1 MDKKDKAV
9 KAGAGLGYLA
19 PEALEW
25 LFTLAAI
32 AFLVWQSGAFRDP
45 GLIRGA
51 GDRYQEA
58 VELKAPILPQAAGT
72 GRVVEICTQFG
83 GWLPQTEREISAER
97 TGACYSDSR
106 HPITATAT
114 GQIDRAVIAGLT
126 KAHEA
131 LVQSLALPVKAR
143 LSRLDELENRAR
155 EARAETDV
163 QGANESLA
171 SETRLY
177 RDAYGIAA
185 VGSRSIPLECAWN
198 YLEAKYHAPAHA
210 NAPEADRVF
219 ALLSLAALLDGDSMR
234 TSAAAFPV
242 KEVKGDT
249 WSRAERDT
257 GCAALG
263 LPRQVIASAAEIVAK
278 ARASETNAAKSL
290 AARELLSNAHRYF
303 ALWAVAGLLLL
314 QIGRQAVPAYR
325 FLPLAA
331 LLWAVLGWISQVHIE
346 WISDRSTQTAWLMSW
361 GIKSPD
367 FFQVLIA
374 GAALLLILGVMLPL
388 SRGPSLPPGGG
399 PSPALPER
407 QTPSSRIGYAGFV
420 LFVGLG
426 WWLSLDLSATG
437 HYANRFHALYQQV
450 YVFAAFVLLTMLSPM
465 RLQLADKLGRWFGLF
480 LLLARPRGAGLRRYL
495 PWAIYATTVAMVLL
509 ATGASHK
516 HQTQFTSEIFRL
528 WLVFGVSWFFF
539 VRGESALSLSAGS
552 VKSGL
557 RGLVFVWPL
566 IFVLCVPLFG
576 LMLTDD
582 FGPLFVMLYAAS
594 IFLGAAFA
602 FAFFYRAGYRK
613 WLGGAVGVLV
623 AGTWVYLVTFALY
636 SLPAPLARI
645 AERLASVRSP
655 FTATN
660 DQMAIITWFQESA
673 PSGGYGLGAVPWCGE
688 IVGAS
693 CRGVPRQI
701 QSDYV
706 FTALVGVYGRGIAV
720 MLVAMLALW
729 LVRVV
734 IHHSRATRGIVA
746 LDSAAGTQQAWLSWI
761 AVCWVGLTLA
771 QLAITVAGNLGWL
784 PLTGITFPFASFGA
798 WSLLANTF
806 FLSLAISL
814 PRKT

>member
-1 MDKKDKAV
+1 MDNKDEAV
-9 KAGAGLGYLA
+9 KAGAGHGTLA

-25 LFTLAAI
+25 LFTLAVI
-32 AFLVWQSGAFRDP
+32 ALLFWQSGAFRDP
-45 GLIRGA
+45 GFIRGA
-51 GDRYQEA
+51 GDRYREA

-72 GRVVEICTQFG
+72 GRVVAICAQFG
-83 GWLPQTEREISAER
+83 GWLPETEREISVER
-97 TGACYSDSR
+97 TGTCYSDSR
-106 HPITATAT
+106 HPIAAMAT
-114 GQIDRAVIAGLT
+114 GQIDPAAIAGLA

-131 LVQSLALPVKAR
+131 LAQSLAVPVKAR
-143 LSRLDELENRAR
+143 LSHLDELENRAR

-163 QGANESLA
+163 QGAIESLA

-177 RDAYGIAA
+177 RDAYAIAA
-185 VGSRSIPLECAWN
+185 VGGRSIPLDCAWN
-198 YLEAKYHAPAHA
+198 YLEAKYHAPA

-219 ALLSLAALLDGDSMR
+219 ALLSMAALLDGDPIR
-234 TSAAAFPV
+234 ASAATFPV
-242 KEVKGDT
+242 KEAKGDT
-249 WSRAERDT
+249 WSKAKRDAD
-257 GCAALG
+257 CAALG
-263 LPRQVIASAAEIVAK
+263 LPRQVITSAAEIVAK
-278 ARASETNAAKSL
+278 ARASENNAAKSL
-290 AARELLSNAHRYF
+290 AAQELLSNAHRYF
-303 ALWAVAGLLLL
+303 ALWAVAGLALL
-314 QIGRQAVPAYR
+314 QIGRQAVHAYR

-331 LLWAVLGWISQVHIE
+331 LLWAVLGWVTHVHVE
-346 WISDRSTQTAWLMSW
+346 WISDRSAQTAWLLRW

-367 FFQVLIA
+367 LFQILVA
-374 GAALLLILGVMLPL
+374 GAAVLLMLGVMLPL
-388 SRGPSLPPGGG
+388 GRGPSPP
-399 PSPALPER
+399 PAR

-465 RLQLADKLGRWFGLF
+465 RLRLADKLGRWFGLF

-495 PWAIYATTVAMVLL
+495 PWATYAATAAIVLL
-509 ATGASHK
+509 AAGASHK

-539 VRGESALSLSAGS
+539 VRGESALSLSAGG

-557 RGLVFVWPL
+557 HGLVFVWPL
-566 IFVLCVPLFG
+566 FFVLCVPLFG
-576 LMLTDD
+576 LILTDD

-602 FAFFYRAGYRK
+602 FAFFDRTGYRQ
-613 WLGGAVGVLV
+613 WLGGAVGVLI
-623 AGTWVYLVTFALY
+623 AGAWVTLVTFALY

-660 DQMAIITWFQESA
+660 DQLAIITWFQESA
-673 PSGGYGLGAVPWCGE
+673 PSGGYGIGAVPWCGE
-688 IVGAS
+688 IAGAS

-706 FTALVGVYGRGIAV
+706 FTALVGVYGKGIAV
-720 MLVAMLALW
+720 ALVAMLALW

-734 IHHSRATRGIVA
+734 IHHSRATRGIVT
-746 LDSAAGTQQAWLSWI
+746 LDSAAATQQAWLGWI

>member
-1 MDKKDKAV
+1 MDKKDEAV
-9 KAGAGLGYLA
+9 KTGAGHGYLA

-25 LFTLAAI
+25 LFTLAVI
-32 AFLVWQSGAFRDP
+32 AFLFWQSGAFRDP
-45 GLIRGA
+45 GFIRGA

-83 GWLPQTEREISAER
+83 GWLPETEREISAER

-106 HPITATAT
+106 HPIAATAT
-114 GQIDRAVIAGLT
+114 GQIDPAAIAGLA

-131 LVQSLALPVKAR
+131 LAQSLALPVKAR

-163 QGANESLA
+163 QGAIESLA

-185 VGSRSIPLECAWN
+185 VGARSIPLECAWN

-219 ALLSLAALLDGDSMR
+219 ALLGMAALLDGDSNR
-234 TSAAAFPV
+234 ASAAAFPV
-242 KEVKGDT
+242 KEAKGDT
-249 WSRAERDT
+249 WSRAERDAD
-257 GCAALG
+257 CAALG
-263 LPRQVIASAAEIVAK
+263 LPRQVITSAAEIVAK
-278 ARASETNAAKSL
+278 ARASENNAAKSM
-290 AARELLSNAHRYF
+290 AAQELLSNAHWYF

-314 QIGRQAVPAYR
+314 QIGRQAVHAYR

-331 LLWAVLGWISQVHIE
+331 LLWAVLGWITHVHVE
-346 WISDRSTQTAWLMSW
+346 WISDRSAQTAWLLRW

-367 FFQVLIA
+367 FFQVLVA
-374 GAALLLILGVMLPL
+374 GAAVLLMLGVMLPL
-388 SRGPSLPPGGG
+388 GRGPSVMPP
-399 PSPALPER
+399 AR

-465 RLQLADKLGRWFGLF
+465 RLRLADKLGRWFGLF
-480 LLLARPRGAGLRRYL
+480 LLLARSRGAGLRRYL
-495 PWAIYATTVAMVLL
+495 PWATYAATVAMVLL
-509 ATGASHK
+509 AAGASHK

-539 VRGESALSLSAGS
+539 VRGESALSLSAGG

-557 RGLVFVWPL
+557 HGLVFVWPL
-566 IFVLCVPLFG
+566 FFVLCVPLFG
-576 LMLTDD
+576 LILTDD

-602 FAFFYRAGYRK
+602 FAFFDRAGYRQ
-613 WLGGAVGVLV
+613 WLGGAVGVLI
-623 AGTWVYLVTFALY
+623 AGAWVYLVTFALY

-660 DQMAIITWFQESA
+660 DQLAIITWFQESA
-673 PSGGYGLGAVPWCGE
+673 PSGGYGIGAVPWCGE
-688 IVGAS
+688 IAGAS

-706 FTALVGVYGRGIAV
+706 FTALVGVYGKGIAV
-720 MLVAMLALW
+720 ALVALLAFW

-734 IHHSRATRGIVA
+734 IHHSRATRGIVT
-746 LDSAAGTQQAWLSWI
+746 LDSAAATQQAWLSWI

>member
-9 KAGAGLGYLA
+9 KAGTGLGYLA
-19 PEALEW
+19 PEVMES
-25 LFTLAAI
+25 LFTFAAI
-32 AFLVWQSGAFRDP
+32 AFLVWQSAAFREP
-45 GLIRGA
+45 GFIRGA

-72 GRVVEICTQFG
+72 GRAVEICAQFG
-83 GWLPQTEREISAER
+83 GWLPQAERESSAER

-106 HPITATAT
+106 HPIVATTT
-114 GQIDRAVIAGLT
+114 GQIDSTVITGLAT
-126 KAHEA
+126 AHEA
-131 LVQSLALPVKAR
+131 LVQSLAAPVKAR
-143 LSRLDELENRAR
+143 RSRLGELENRAR

-163 QGANESLA
+163 QGAIESMA
-171 SETRLY
+171 SQTRLY

-185 VGSRSIPLECAWN
+185 VGSRSIPLECAWT
-198 YLEAKYHAPAHA
+198 YLEAKYRAPAHA
-210 NAPEADRVF
+210 GAPESDRVF
-219 ALLSLAALLDGDSMR
+219 ALLGLAALLDGDVNR
-234 TSAAAFPV
+234 TLAAAFPA
-242 KEVKGDT
+242 EEARGDT
-249 WSRAERDT
+249 WSKAERAA

-263 LPRQVIASAAEIVAK
+263 PPRQVITSAAGIVAK
-278 ARASETNAAKSL
+278 ARASENNAAKSL
-290 AARELLSNAHRYF
+290 AARDLLSNAHRYF
-303 ALWAVAGLLLL
+303 ALWAAAGLLLL
-314 QIGRQAVPAYR
+314 QIGRQAMPAYR

-331 LLWAVLGWISQVHIE
+331 LLWGVLGWTSRVHVE
-346 WISDRSTQTAWLMSW
+346 WISDRSTQTAWLMRW
-361 GIKSPD
+361 GIKSPE
-367 FFQVLIA
+367 FFQVLVA
-374 GAALLLILGVMLPL
+374 GAALLLMLGVMLPL
-388 SRGPSLPPGGG
+388 GRGPPQLPV
-399 PSPALPER
+399 R
-407 QTPSSRIGYAGFV
+407 QTTSSRIGYAGFV

-450 YVFAAFVLLTMLSPM
+450 YVFAAFVLLTLLAPM
-465 RLQLADKLGRWFGLF
+465 RLRLADKLGRWFGWF

-495 PWAIYATTVAMVLL
+495 PWVTYAAAVAIVLL
-509 ATGASHK
+509 ATGASHR

-528 WLVFGVSWFFF
+528 WLVFGLSWFFF

-552 VKSGL
+552 MKSGVH
-557 RGLVFVWPL
+557 GLVFVWPL
-566 IFVLCVPLFG
+566 LFVLCIPLAG

-602 FAFFYRAGYRK
+602 FAFFDRAGYRN

-623 AGTWVYLVTFALY
+623 AGSWVYLVTFALY

-673 PSGGYGLGAVPWCGE
+673 PTGGYGLGAVPWCGE
-688 IVGAS
+688 IAGAG
-693 CRGVPRQI
+693 CHGVPRQI

-706 FTALVGVYGRGIAV
+706 FTALVGVYGGGVAV
-720 MLVAMLALW
+720 LLVALLALW

-814 PRKT
+814 PRRTR

>member
-1 MDKKDKAV
+1 MDKEEQAV
-9 KAGAGLGYLA
+9 KTGAAHGSF
-19 PEALEW
+19 ALEW
-25 LFTLAAI
+25 LFTLAVI
-32 AFLVWQSGAFRDP
+32 AFLFWQSGAFRDP
-45 GLIRGA
+45 GFIRGA

-58 VELKAPILPQAAGT
+58 VELKAQILPQAAGT
-72 GRVVEICTQFG
+72 GRVVEICSQLG
-83 GWLPQTEREISAER
+83 GWLPEMERGIAAER
-97 TGACYSDSR
+97 AGACYSDSR
-106 HPITATAT
+106 HPIASTATR
-114 GQIDRAVIAGLT
+114 QIDPAAIAGLA

-131 LVQSLALPVKAR
+131 LAQSLALPVKAR

-163 QGANESLA
+163 RGAIDSLA

-185 VGSRSIPLECAWN
+185 AGARSIPFECAWN
-198 YLEAKYHAPAHA
+198 HLEAKYHSPARA

-219 ALLSLAALLDGDSMR
+219 ALLSMAALLDGDPNR
-234 TSAAAFPV
+234 ASAAAFPV
-242 KEVKGDT
+242 REARGDA
-249 WSRAERDT
+249 WSKAERDA

-263 LPRQVIASAAEIVAK
+263 LPRQVITSAAQIVAK
-278 ARASETNAAKSL
+278 VRASENNAAKSM
-290 AARELLSNAHRYF
+290 AAQELLSNVHRYL

-314 QIGRQAVPAYR
+314 QIGRQAVHAYR

-331 LLWAVLGWISQVHIE
+331 LLWAVLGWITHVHVE
-346 WISDRSTQTAWLMSW
+346 WISDRSAQTAWLLRW

-367 FFQVLIA
+367 FFQVLVA
-374 GAALLLILGVMLPL
+374 GAAVLLMLGLM
-388 SRGPSLPPGGG
+388 LPPGRR
-399 PSPALPER
+399 PSVMPPAR

-426 WWLSLDLSATG
+426 WWLLLDLSATG

-450 YVFAAFVLLTMLSPM
+450 YVFAAFVLLTMLAPM
-465 RLQLADKLGRWFGLF
+465 RLRLADKLGRWFGLF

-495 PWAIYATTVAMVLL
+495 PWAIYAAAVAMVLL
-509 ATGASHK
+509 AAGVSHK
-516 HQTQFTSEIFRL
+516 HQTQFTSEILRL

-539 VRGESALSLSAGS
+539 IRGESALSLSAGG
-552 VKSGL
+552 VKSG
-557 RGLVFVWPL
+557 RHFLVFVWPL
-566 IFVLCVPLFG
+566 FFVLCVPLFG
-576 LMLTDD
+576 LILTDD

-602 FAFFYRAGYRK
+602 FAFFDRAGYRQ
-613 WLGGAVGVLV
+613 WLGGAVGVLI
-623 AGTWVYLVTFALY
+623 AGAWVYLVTFALY

-660 DQMAIITWFQESA
+660 DQLAIITWFQESA
-673 PSGGYGLGAVPWCGE
+673 PPGGYGFGAVPWCGE
-688 IVGAS
+688 IAGAS

-706 FTALVGVYGRGIAV
+706 FTALVGVYGKGIAV
-720 MLVAMLALW
+720 ALVGVLSLW

-734 IHHSRATRGIVA
+734 IHHGRATRGIVA
-746 LDSAAGTQQAWLSWI
+746 LDSAAATQQAWLSWI
-761 AVCWVGLTLA
+761 SVCWVGLTLA